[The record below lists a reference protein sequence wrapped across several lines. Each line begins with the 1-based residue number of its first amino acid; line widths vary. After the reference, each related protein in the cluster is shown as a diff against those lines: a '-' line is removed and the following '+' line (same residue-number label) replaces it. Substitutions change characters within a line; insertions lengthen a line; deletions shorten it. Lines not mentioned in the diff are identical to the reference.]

1 MISNGNAFVSF
12 MLRTKQNIEISVSN
26 ILFYFHGFLEYHMCC
41 STVVRLNGSNDK
53 LHPDEYP
60 TGR

>member
-1 MISNGNAFVSF
+1 